1 MAMSDNELRRGLEDP
16 AHTAELNPGAVSD
29 LSLATPPTVTEQGPQ
44 DADQVTLGE
53 PAAAARSQSGLNELR
68 PSGRVRHD
76 EKITVYV
83 SGDEL
88 IALERARLELRGDV
102 GLSVDRGRIVRAAV
116 AMALDDLRQHGADSQ
131 LVHRLRTR

>member
-1 MAMSDNELRRGLEDP
+1 MGMSDNELRRSPQDP
-16 AHTAELNPGAVSD
+16 AHASELNSEAASE
-29 LSLATPPTVTEQGPQ
+29 LSLATPPTAAELGPE

-53 PAAAARSQSGLNELR
+53 PAAAAQSQSGLNEHQ

-88 IALERARLELRGDV
+88 IVLERARLELRGDV

-131 LVHRLRTR
+131 LVHRLRTK

>member
-1 MAMSDNELRRGLEDP
+1 MSDNEFRRGTDP
-16 AHTAELNPGAVSD
+16 ATSIELTSEIVGDIAVA
-29 LSLATPPTVTEQGPQ
+29 LAPASAVPDREQA
-44 DADQVTLGE
+44 DAHQVTLGE
-53 PAAAARSQSGLNELR
+53 PAASADRKAGLNGHR

-88 IALERARLELRGDV
+88 IALERARLEVRGDY

-116 AMALDDLRQHGADSQ
+116 AMALDDLHQHGADSQ
-131 LVHRLRTR
+131 LVQRLKAR